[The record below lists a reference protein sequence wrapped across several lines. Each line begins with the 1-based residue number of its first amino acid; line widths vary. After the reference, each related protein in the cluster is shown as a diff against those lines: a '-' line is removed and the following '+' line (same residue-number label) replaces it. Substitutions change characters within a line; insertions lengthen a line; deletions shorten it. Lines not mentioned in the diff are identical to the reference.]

1 LLRRPLAVFIF
12 LVITGM
18 IVGAT
23 WWFGYRAAL
32 FQVAD
37 RGTANL
43 QSVAA
48 RLVGQ
53 LAPYRLMAV
62 RLSDHPDVV
71 ALARGAPMPENIERL
86 FLRAADESG
95 ALEVAYFDTDGV
107 QLATSL
113 TRANVKHDSDTSTFD
128 RALTGAL
135 GVGHG
140 RAPDGETRAFT
151 FMAPVFVDALPTGA
165 LAVRVDMEAIE
176 ESDWR
181 GAPEI
186 AFFTDEEGDIFVTNR
201 SELLL
206 QKHGTE
212 SDQSFGP
219 LRVFNVAGIPV
230 WSVDGHKYIPQR
242 VVYRKLPLPVIDMT
256 GHLLINTQPAEQI
269 ATLQA
274 AVIGALCLAF
284 GAFLFLATER
294 RRALALANAGL
305 EVRVAERTQELARV
319 NVNLR
324 HEITER
330 KDAEQALRK
339 AQSDLVQAGK
349 LSALGQMSAG
359 ISHELN
365 QPLMAIRSFS
375 ENAEQF
381 LDKDNAKQAR
391 ENLSRISDLSRRMAR
406 IIKNLR
412 AFARQESEP
421 MTNVDIVAVVNSV
434 LDMSHPR
441 IVQDDIDVQWTPSK
455 LPVLVHGG
463 EVRLQQV
470 FLNLLTNAIDAMS
483 LQSEKRL
490 EIDVLSGADN
500 VRVSVRDTGPGLDD
514 PGKIFD
520 PFYTTKTVGQSE
532 DGMGLGLSISYGLVQ
547 SFGGAIQGR
556 NHSDGGA
563 VFTVDLARPA
573 QEDAP

>member
-1 LLRRPLAVFIF
+1 MLRRPLAVFIF